1 MIYSRSQERRL
12 KMAKELHLG
21 KMSMMEL
28 ADWFG
33 KNPATLSRQKT
44 EYLSKL
50 EKYCDFEEL
59 PSGKINITA
68 IHTSAFSGS
77 GNKQIIKNNFCKEWN
92 DNGLDTA
99 KNVAEKIM
107 DNNELNISDGT
118 AYVYTLQARNEL
130 YNKPFCGRGEKG
142 CCEYVWC
149 VELGGGQYRE
159 LTPQEQEV
167 KTELLK
173 KYFGDASEKQLMVE
187 AMVKAGEITEAEAF
201 SVLKQ
206 MTGMNNAG
214 FYGFLKELNK
224 RLNCKVIKATKLI
237 NSAW

>member
-1 MIYSRSQERRL
+1 M
-12 KMAKELHLG
+12 KELKLG
-21 KMSMMEL
+21 KVSLKEL
-28 ADWFG
+28 AEWFG
-33 KNPATLSRQKT
+33 KGYSAIVHNKE
-44 EYLSKL
+44 EYYKKL
-50 EKYCDFEEL
+50 EAYCDFEIL
-59 PSGKINITA
+59 PTGKINITA
-68 IHTSAFSGS
+68 IRTPTFSGS

-107 DNNELNISDGT
+107 DNNELDISDGT

>member
-1 MIYSRSQERRL
+1 MAEEKNEL
-12 KMAKELHLG
+12 KLG
-21 KMSMMEL
+21 PMSITEL
-28 ADWFG
+28 AAWFG
-33 KNPATLSRQKT
+33 KNRATVSRNKT
-44 EYLSKL
+44 AYLNRL
-50 EKYCDFEEL
+50 ENYCEFEEL

-68 IHTSAFSGS
+68 IKDSTFKKE
-77 GNKQIIKNNFCKEWN
+77 GNKQIIKDNFVKEWN

-149 VELGGGQYRE
+149 VELGEGQYRE

>member
-1 MIYSRSQERRL
+1 
-12 KMAKELHLG
+12 MAKELHLG
-21 KMSMMEL
+21 KMSMREL

-33 KNPATLSRQKT
+33 KNPATLSRQKV

-68 IHTSAFSGS
+68 IRTSVFSGNGS
-77 GNKQIIKNNFCKEWN
+77 KQIIKDNFVKEWN

-99 KNVAEKIM
+99 KNVSEKIL
-107 DNNELNISDGT
+107 DNNEDKLSITKST
-118 AYVYTLQARNEL
+118 AYTYTLQARNEL

-149 VELGGGQYRE
+149 VDLGEGQYRE
-159 LTPQEQEV
+159 LNEDEQKV
-167 KTELLK
+167 KNDLLK
-173 KYFGDASEKQLMVE
+173 KYFGNTTEKQLMVE

-201 SVLKQ
+201 GVLKE
-206 MTGMNNAG
+206 MTGMNQAG
-214 FYGFLKELNK
+214 FFGFLKELSATLHC
-224 RLNCKVIKATKLI
+224 RVIKATKLI